1 MNCAPMVFDLQA
13 AGAFMR
19 TTFLA
24 FFLGALLLVSAPSP
38 APAASPDGYTYY
50 EVGDIDAPTPGPT
63 ETGLMLMGG
72 GDWDYRAFRWFLAK
86 AGHGHIV
93 ILRASGD
100 GEGGEAI
107 YGDIGGAASV
117 RTLVFD
123 DRKASEDPRVL
134 AILDRADG
142 VFLAGGDQA
151 NYVRFWKGTSVQKA
165 LNAHVARGRPI
176 GGTSAGLAILGGVG
190 YGAMDGGSVD
200 SETALKD
207 PMGPEVTMVGDFLVM
222 PYLAH
227 VVTDTHFSVR
237 DRLGRLIAFVAQV
250 RASHDPQAVGLGV
263 DEDGALCVDADGVG
277 RFFTASSGHAWLVQP
292 DGAPQ
297 IAPGE
302 PLDYPSVRVTTLG
315 PDGEIDL
322 KTMRITRPAFSGVAS
337 VQAGRLV
344 NVPVAPGPGARSDG
358 G

>member
-1 MNCAPMVFDLQA
+1 
-13 AGAFMR
+13 MR
-19 TTFLA
+19 SAIFVLFGVLA
-24 FFLGALLLVSAPSP
+24 LACSL
-38 APAASPDGYTYY
+38 APAQASDGTSFGYTYY
-50 EVGDIDAPTPGPT
+50 EVGDVAAPTPGPT
-63 ETGLMLMGG
+63 EVGLMLMGG
-72 GDWDYRAFRWFLAK
+72 GDWDHRAWRWFLAK
-86 AGHGHIV
+86 AGHGHVV

-100 GEGGEAI
+100 GEAGEEV
-107 YGDIGGAASV
+107 YSTIGGAASV
-117 RTLVFD
+117 QTLVFD

-165 LNAHVARGRPI
+165 LNHHVARGRPI

-200 SETALKD
+200 SQSALKN
-207 PMGPEVTMVGDFLVM
+207 PLGPEVTMVGDFLTM

-250 RASHDPQAVGLGV
+250 RASRDPQAIGLGV

-277 RFFTASSGHAWLVQP
+277 RFFTTSHGYAWLVQP
-292 DGAPQ
+292 DGAPR
-297 IAPGE
+297 AEPGR

-315 PDGEIDL
+315 SDGEIDL
-322 KTMRITRPAFSGVAS
+322 KTMQITRPAFSGTAL
-337 VQAGRLV
+337 VQSGRLL
-344 NVPVAPGPGARSDG
+344 NAPVDPARL
-358 G
+358 

>member
-1 MNCAPMVFDLQA
+1 MNCAGVVFDLGA
-13 AGAFMR
+13 AGASMR
-19 TTFLA
+19 TTILA
-24 FFLGALLLVSAPSP
+24 CFLGVLALTSGLASPSA
-38 APAASPDGYTYY
+38 AASPDGYTYY

-63 ETGLMLMGG
+63 QTGLMLMGG

-107 YGDIGGAASV
+107 YRDIGGAASV

-123 DRKASEDPRVL
+123 DRKAAEDPRVL
-134 AILDRADG
+134 AMLDRADG

-165 LNAHVARGRPI
+165 LNDHVARGRPI

-200 SETALKD
+200 SVTALQD
-207 PMGPEVTMVGDFLVM
+207 PMGPEVTMVGDFLTM

-250 RASHDPQAVGLGV
+250 RASSDPQAIGLGV

-297 IAPGE
+297 VEPGK
-302 PLDYPSVRVTTLG
+302 PLDYPSVRITVLG
-315 PDGEIDL
+315 PEGEIDL
-322 KTMRITRPAFSGVAS
+322 KTMQITRPAFSGTAS
-337 VQAGRLV
+337 VQAGRLL
-344 NVPVAPGPGARSDG
+344 NVPADPSGA
-358 G
+358 

>member
-1 MNCAPMVFDLQA
+1 
-13 AGAFMR
+13 MR
-19 TTFLA
+19 TTLLA
-24 FFLGALLLVSAPSP
+24 FFGALALLSGLSP
-38 APAASPDGYTYY
+38 ASTATASPSGYSYY
-50 EVGDIDAPTPGPT
+50 GIGDIDARTPGPT

-72 GDWDYRAFRWFLAK
+72 GDWDYRAFRWFIAK

-100 GEGGEAI
+100 GAGGEEI
-107 YGDIGGAASV
+107 YRDIGGAASV
-117 RTLVFD
+117 QTLVFD

-151 NYVRFWKGTSVQKA
+151 NYVRYWKGTSVQKA
-165 LNAHVARGRPI
+165 LNDHVARGRPI
-176 GGTSAGLAILGGVG
+176 GGTSAGLAILGGAG
-190 YGAMDGGSVD
+190 YGAMDGGSID
-200 SETALKD
+200 SITALKD
-207 PMGPEVTMVGDFLVM
+207 PMGPEVTMVGDFLTM

-250 RASHDPQAVGLGV
+250 RASGDPQAIGLGV

-277 RFFTASSGHAWLVQP
+277 RFFTASSGYAWLVQP

-297 IAPGE
+297 VEPGK
-302 PLDYPSVRVTTLG
+302 PLDYPSVRITTLG

-322 KTMRITRPAFSGVAS
+322 KTMRITRPAFSGTAS
-337 VQAGRLV
+337 VQTGRLL
-344 NVPVAPGPGARSDG
+344 NVPVDPTGA
-358 G
+358 

>member
-1 MNCAPMVFDLQA
+1 
-13 AGAFMR
+13 MR
-19 TTFLA
+19 TTLLA
-24 FFLGALLLVSAPSP
+24 FFGALALLSGLSPTSAS
-38 APAASPDGYTYY
+38 ASPNGYSYY
-50 EVGDIDAPTPGPT
+50 KIGDVDAPTPGPT

-72 GDWDYRAFRWFLAK
+72 GDWDYRAFRWFIAK

-100 GEGGEAI
+100 GAGGEEI
-107 YGDIGGAASV
+107 YRDIGGAASV
-117 RTLVFD
+117 QTLVFD

-151 NYVRFWKGTSVQKA
+151 NYVRYWKGTSVQKA
-165 LNAHVARGRPI
+165 LNDHVARGRPI
-176 GGTSAGLAILGGVG
+176 GGTSAGLAILGGAG
-190 YGAMDGGSVD
+190 YGAMDGGSID
-200 SETALKD
+200 SIAALKN
-207 PMGPEVTMVGDFLVM
+207 PMGPEVTMVSDFLTM

-237 DRLGRLIAFVAQV
+237 DRLGRLIAFVAQR
-250 RASHDPQAVGLGV
+250 RASGDPQAIGLGV

-277 RFFTASSGHAWLVQP
+277 RFFTASSGYAWLVQP

-297 IAPGE
+297 VEPGQ
-302 PLDYPSVRVTTLG
+302 PLDYPSVRITTLG

-322 KTMRITRPAFSGVAS
+322 KTMRITRPAFSGTAS
-337 VQAGRLV
+337 VQAGRLLD
-344 NVPVAPGPGARSDG
+344 VPVDPMAALIDRAGRPIV
-358 G
+358 